1 MVTAVDSSILF
12 DLVVRGSEFAE
23 PSLAALRTSVAEGHV
38 IACDVVVAEIAGFFP
53 SAQFVQKMLD
63 ELRIEFS
70 PLTAEAAIEA
80 GGIWKAYR
88 QGGGARRRIAADF
101 LIGAH
106 ALLQADRLLTRDRG
120 FYRTYFKRLPIFD
133 PSQKTRR

>member
-1 MVTAVDSSILF
+1 MVTAVDSSVIF
-12 DLVVRGSEFAE
+12 DFVIRDSVFARHSRE
-23 PSLAALRTSVAEGHV
+23 ALESSVAEGRV
-38 IACDVVVAEIAGFFP
+38 VACGVVWAEIAGLFT
-53 SAQFVQKMLD
+53 SAQVVRQMFD

-80 GGIWKAYR
+80 GRVWKAYR
-88 QGGGARRRIAADF
+88 ERGGSRSRVTADF

-120 FYRTYFKRLPIFD
+120 FYRTYFKHLRILD
-133 PSQKTRR
+133 PRQRQ